1 MSLLSPP
8 PGLNQNL
15 ELDDIEEG
23 VSEHSSLLDT
33 ESPDEDQT
41 RMNRVKSELLLLA
54 ARVQHVDTKVTKR
67 DQKTSIILTLVAI
80 NFILCVATLIM
91 VILQAKQ

>member
-1 MSLLSPP
+1 MSLLFPP

-67 DQKTSIILTLVAI
+67 DQKTSIILALVPI
-80 NFILCVATLIM
+80 NFILSVATLIM

>member
-1 MSLLSPP
+1 MSLLFLP

-15 ELDDIEEG
+15 ELDDIEES

-54 ARVQHVDTKVTKR
+54 ASVQHVDTV
-67 DQKTSIILTLVAI
+67 
-80 NFILCVATLIM
+80 
-91 VILQAKQ
+91 

>member
-1 MSLLSPP
+1 MSLLFPP
-8 PGLNQNL
+8 PGFNQNL

-67 DQKTSIILTLVAI
+67 DQKTSIILALVPI
-80 NFILCVATLIM
+80 NFILSVATLIM